1 MDIIFILLLLLCRY
15 FGLFSFLFFI
25 IAAQLKERKGNLDGR
40 RSRYWIGAGVS
51 ILIIIVSMSVS
62 LSTGLVWEVT
72 PTREEY
78 VMLSG
83 GLLSLGSF
91 FFLAAIV
98 CVWKLFSKKS
108 HRISNTKWL
117 NAGIVLFGLAF
128 LIGFVG
134 LVFSLI

>member
-1 MDIIFILLLLLCRY
+1 MDIIFILLLCRY

-72 PTREEY
+72 STREEY

-91 FFLAAIV
+91 FLIAATV
-98 CVWKLFSKKS
+98 CVWKLFSKKL
-108 HRISNTKWL
+108 HRISNAKWL
-117 NAGIVLFGLAF
+117 NASIVLFGVAF
-128 LIGFVG
+128 LIDFVG

>member
-1 MDIIFILLLLLCRY
+1 MDIIFVLFLSRY
-15 FGLFSFLFFI
+15 FGIFSLLFFL
-25 IAAQLKERKGNLDGR
+25 IAAQLRERKGNLDGR

-62 LSTGLVWEVT
+62 LSNGLVWEVT

-83 GLLSLGSF
+83 GLLSLGSL

-98 CVWKLFSKKS
+98 CVWKLFSKKP
-108 HRISNTKWL
+108 HRISTTKC
-117 NAGIVLFGLAF
+117 IVLFGLAF
-128 LIGFVG
+128 LIDFVG